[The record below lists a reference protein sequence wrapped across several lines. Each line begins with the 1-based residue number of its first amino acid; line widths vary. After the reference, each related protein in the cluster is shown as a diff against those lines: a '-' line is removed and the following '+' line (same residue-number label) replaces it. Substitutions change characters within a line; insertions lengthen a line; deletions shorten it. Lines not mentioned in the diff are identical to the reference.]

1 MSRTGFQRAFQFW
14 ISRPILKLSASF
26 VPKVHEWFWPV
37 RRNANRHLVRIAAAA
52 ALATT
57 GQSALLASA
66 NEGLNDLCSPTSVLY
81 EIDHNNRPRL
91 EKILDDASR
100 VANGEA
106 VLWRVEKPGTPA
118 SFLFG
123 TLHVINDSLQEISPA
138 TRAAIDQSKI
148 VAVESAETSRS
159 AYSDAMAQAAPLMV
173 SMDKELQSI
182 LAEDEITVVE
192 KAITN
197 AGYAP
202 QLALALKP
210 WVAIMFL
217 ADSTCQKKLQERGSK
232 SMDALVVD
240 RATANGLP
248 VVGLETML
256 EQYRSLAMIS
266 QKVQVAWLKASIEL
280 YPRVDDVSLTMAEL
294 YRFRRLD
301 AVWPLTQ
308 ELAPA
313 AGLDD
318 ATLSSL
324 RFELVGKRNLR
335 MLESALPLFESGGA
349 FVAIGAMHQTGPDGL
364 VALLR
369 QRGLTVTA
377 IE

>member
-1 MSRTGFQRAFQFW
+1 M
-14 ISRPILKLSASF
+14 
-26 VPKVHEWFWPV
+26 
-37 RRNANRHLVRIAAAA
+37 RRSTNRLLVWIAAA
-52 ALATT
+52 LTATA
-57 GQSALLASA
+57 QSSLFASA
-66 NEGLNDLCSPTSVLY
+66 NDGLNDLCSPTSVLY

-91 EKILDDASR
+91 EKILDNASR

-106 VLWRVEKPGTPA
+106 VLWQVEKAGTPV

-123 TLHVINDSLQEISPA
+123 TLHVISESLQEISPA

-148 VAVESAETSRS
+148 IAVESAETSRS
-159 AYSDAMAQAAPLMV
+159 AYANAMAQAAPLMV
-173 SMDKELQSI
+173 SMDRELQSI

-202 QLALALKP
+202 QLTLALKP

-217 ADSTCQKKLQERGSK
+217 ADSPCQKVLQERGSK

-240 RATANGLP
+240 RAAANGLP

-256 EQYRSLAMIS
+256 EQYRSLATIS
-266 QKVQVAWLKASIEL
+266 RKVQVAWLKASVEL
-280 YPRVDDVSLTMAEL
+280 YPRVDDVSLTMTEL

-308 ELAPA
+308 ELAPG

-318 ATLSSL
+318 STLLSL

-335 MLESALPLFESGGA
+335 MLESALPLFENGGA

-369 QRGLTVTA
+369 QRGFTVTA

>member
-1 MSRTGFQRAFQFW
+1 M
-14 ISRPILKLSASF
+14 
-26 VPKVHEWFWPV
+26 
-37 RRNANRHLVRIAAAA
+37 RRITNRLLVWIAAAA

-57 GQSALLASA
+57 AHPILASS
-66 NEGLNDLCSPTSVLY
+66 NGGSNDICSPTSVLY

-91 EKILDDASR
+91 EAILNDASR

-106 VLWRVEKPGTPA
+106 VLWRVEKQGRTD
-118 SFLFG
+118 SYLFG
-123 TLHVINDSLQEISPA
+123 TLHVINDGLQEISPA

-148 VAVESAETSRS
+148 VAVESAEASRS
-159 AYSDAMAQAAPLMV
+159 AYSHAMAQAAPLMI
-173 SMDKELQSI
+173 SMDKELQGL
-182 LAEDEITVVE
+182 LAEDEISVVE

-217 ADSTCQKKLQERGSK
+217 ADSACQQKLQERGSK

-248 VVGLETML
+248 VVGLETMI

-280 YPRVDDVSLTMAEL
+280 YPRVDDISLTMAEL

-308 ELAPA
+308 ELAPG

-335 MLESALPLFESGGA
+335 MLESALPLLESGGA
-349 FVAIGAMHQTGPDGL
+349 FVAIGAMHQTGPDGV

-369 QRGLTVTA
+369 QRGFTVTA

>member
-1 MSRTGFQRAFQFW
+1 M
-14 ISRPILKLSASF
+14 
-26 VPKVHEWFWPV
+26 
-37 RRNANRHLVRIAAAA
+37 RRSTNRLLVWIAAAA
-52 ALATT
+52 ALATAP
-57 GQSALLASA
+57 SPILASST
-66 NEGLNDLCSPTSVLY
+66 GGSNDICSPTSVLY

-91 EKILDDASR
+91 ETILNDASR

-106 VLWRVEKPGTPA
+106 VLWRVEKSGRTD
-118 SFLFG
+118 SYLFG

-148 VAVESAETSRS
+148 VAVESAEVSRS
-159 AYSDAMAQAAPLMV
+159 AYSRAMAQAAPMMI
-173 SMDKELQSI
+173 SMDKELQGL
-182 LAEDEITVVE
+182 LAEDEISVVE
-192 KAITN
+192 KAIMN

-217 ADSTCQKKLQERGSK
+217 ADSACQQKLQERGSK
-232 SMDALVVD
+232 SMDGLLVD

-248 VVGLETML
+248 VVGLETMI

-280 YPRVDDVSLTMAEL
+280 YPRVDDISLTMSEL

-308 ELAPA
+308 ELAPG

-335 MLESALPLFESGGA
+335 MLESALPLLESGGA
-349 FVAIGAMHQTGPDGL
+349 FVAIGAMHQTGPDGV

-369 QRGLTVTA
+369 QRGFTVTA